1 MNPAGDANHYELLGV
16 PHDATCH
23 QIAQLRRTLSRRFH
37 TDNGAEPNGELMA
50 RINHAIDVL
59 ADRDK
64 RRKYDDT
71 LFESER
77 RHARVEAEKLR
88 QARAKE
94 IRAEEVDAFAAAL
107 QGHRAAPVSSVAPP
121 AAPSHPPPAAAGHD
135 HLAGDHFSER
145 TSGSRPWQALSR
157 RPGAL
162 RRRIPQA

>member
-23 QIAQLRRTLSRRFH
+23 QVAQLRRSLSRRFH

-59 ADRDK
+59 GDRDK
-64 RRKYDDT
+64 RRKYDDA
-71 LFESER
+71 LFESEHR
-77 RHARVEAEKLR
+77 RARIEAEKLR

-94 IRAEEVDAFAAAL
+94 IRAEEIEAFAAAL
-107 QGHRAAPVSSVAPP
+107 EGAPCARSSSVAPP
-121 AAPSHPPPAAAGHD
+121 PHSRSVPKSPDLEFVAAGHP
-135 HLAGDHFSER
+135 SER
-145 TSGSRPWQALSR
+145 TSGPRPWQALSR

-162 RRRIPQA
+162 RRRAPHA